1 MQKPV
6 GKGDIMRG
14 EGVMQGGRDGMV
26 ALCEVEPGLL
36 KGGNA

>member
-14 EGVMQGGRDGMV
+14 EGAMQGGRDGMV